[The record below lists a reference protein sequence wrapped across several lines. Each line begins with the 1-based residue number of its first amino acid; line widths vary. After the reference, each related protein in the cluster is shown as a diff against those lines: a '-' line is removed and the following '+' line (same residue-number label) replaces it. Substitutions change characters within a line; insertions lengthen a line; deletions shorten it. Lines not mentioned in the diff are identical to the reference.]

1 MSNIF
6 EKLKKSPEQRLT
18 LTALA
23 DATGMDRKTIKKRL
37 VDAGLYPPDL
47 YPKEQ
52 VIEAIKPAVDEF
64 ASIEKKL
71 KAKILYEN
79 WRKLKRLN
87 DVEEQKLIEIV
98 EVQKYVNEFASRLKM
113 LLQNKLI
120 NEYPAAV
127 AGLNVAE
134 AREFGRI
141 LYEEIF
147 DEIQR
152 WTEKTN
158 VAGDNTASIPDTQ
171 TPKDL

>member
-1 MSNIF
+1 
-6 EKLKKSPEQRLT
+6 
-18 LTALA
+18 
-23 DATGMDRKTIKKRL
+23 
-37 VDAGLYPPDL
+37 
-47 YPKEQ
+47 
-52 VIEAIKPAVDEF
+52 
-64 ASIEKKL
+64 
-71 KAKILYEN
+71 
-79 WRKLKRLN
+79 
-87 DVEEQKLIEIV
+87 
-98 EVQKYVNEFASRLKM
+98 M